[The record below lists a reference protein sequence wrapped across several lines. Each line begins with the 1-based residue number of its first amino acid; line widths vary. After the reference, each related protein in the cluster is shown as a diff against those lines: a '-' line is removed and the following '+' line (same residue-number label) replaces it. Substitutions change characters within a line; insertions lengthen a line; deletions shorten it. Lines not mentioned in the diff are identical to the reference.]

1 MKKAIS
7 LILTVLMIVSSFSV
21 MSLVSAK
28 ETNIVSSGNAY
39 SGTTGDC
46 TWNFDEDT
54 GTLTISG
61 EGRMDDYIYFQS
73 TPWYSYHEKIKAIV
87 IENGVTNIGD
97 YSFNYEYKIC
107 NLSNI
112 IISNSVVSIG
122 EGAFQYCTGLTDI
135 ILPNSVKY
143 IGKESFRECTSL
155 VSIVIPNSVNTIG
168 SYAFLGC
175 TSLTSINIPKSV
187 NEIGITAFNGCINLS
202 DISVDNENQFYTSIN
217 GDLYSKDKT
226 RIIQYAI
233 GKETDSFI
241 IPKGVVSICEGA
253 FSSCDNLTSI
263 LIPSSVTSIEMYA
276 FSSCNNLTSILIP
289 DSVTSIELYAFSSCG
304 SLTNICVDEDNKY
317 YSSIDGNLYSKDET
331 YFDLYAPGKKTG
343 SFIIPDSVTSI
354 NTSAFSVCTSLTNIT
369 IPVSV
374 TFVGYNAFSYCKNLK
389 DVYFKGTKEQW
400 DKIIIN
406 PYNDYLLN
414 ANIHYSGVPTPTK
427 PTVNKI
433 TKVALNKKS
442 VTLNKGKSTTVKATV
457 TPANATNKKLKW
469 TTSNSKVA
477 TVSQSGK
484 VIAKSRGIAIIKAMS
499 TDGSNKYANLK
510 VTVKQPVT
518 SVKLNRNSVNL
529 KVKGNAKQK
538 TVTLKA
544 KVYPNNVNNKTVK
557 WSTSKSKIAIVNSKG
572 KVTAKKKGTCYIIA
586 TAKDGSKK
594 YAKCKITV
602 K

>member
-28 ETNIVSSGNAY
+28 ETNVVSSGDAY
-39 SGTTGDC
+39 SRTTGDC

-61 EGRMDDYIYFQS
+61 EGDMGNNA
-73 TPWYSYHEKIKAIV
+73 PWNVYNQDIKSVNIK
-87 IENGVTNIGD
+87 NGVKSIGNLAFYQCYNLINISIPSSVKKIGD
-97 YSFNYEYKIC
+97 NAFGCCFN
-107 NLSNI
+107 
-112 IISNSVVSIG
+112 
-122 EGAFQYCTGLTDI
+122 
-135 ILPNSVKY
+135 
-143 IGKESFRECTSL
+143 L
-155 VSIVIPNSVNTIG
+155 VSITIPNSVTSIGTGAFYYCSKLKSINLSNSINSISSGIFRDCSSLTNITIPQSVISIG
-168 SYAFLGC
+168 LSAFWGCTSLKNIIIPDSVTSIDGCAFLGC
-175 TSLTSINIPKSV
+175 TSLTNMMIPNGILSIS
-187 NEIGITAFNGCINLS
+187 GRSFSGCTNL
-202 DISVDNENQFYTSIN
+202 NSI
-217 GDLYSKDKT
+217 
-226 RIIQYAI
+226 
-233 GKETDSFI
+233 
-241 IPKGVVSICEGA
+241 V
-253 FSSCDNLTSI
+253 
-263 LIPSSVTSIEMYA
+263 IPSSVTLIDSGA
-276 FSSCNNLTSILIP
+276 F
-289 DSVTSIELYAFSSCG
+289 
-304 SLTNICVDEDNKY
+304 DN
-317 YSSIDGNLYSKDET
+317 
-331 YFDLYAPGKKTG
+331 
-343 SFIIPDSVTSI
+343 
-354 NTSAFSVCTSLTNIT
+354 CTSLNDI
-369 IPVSV
+369 
-374 TFVGYNAFSYCKNLK
+374 YY
-389 DVYFKGTKEQW
+389 YGTKEQW

-414 ANIHYSGVPTPTK
+414 ANIHYSSVPMPTK

-544 KVYPNNVNNKTVK
+544 KVYPNNANNKTVK
-557 WSTSKSKIAIVNSKG
+557 WSTSKSKIATVNSKG
-572 KVTAKKKGTCYIIA
+572 KVIAKKKGTCYIIA

-594 YAKCKITV
+594 SAKCKITV